1 MSARRAGDDQEPAAS
16 ASRDLD
22 ALAEDIL
29 PALIARLR
37 ASGLAELE
45 VRQAGWRIRLR
56 RDLRIPRRSAHPA
69 SGDPSQGQGPD
80 DPVTG
85 TARSP
90 AVGYFGP
97 GPALRVGHSVQ
108 AGDPLGDV
116 DVLGIPVEVTAP
128 VSGIVSGVLVEA
140 GQAVEYGQA
149 LAEVEALPDPLDGQ
163 VGAPPDAAV
172 EDVPANGSD
181 R

>member
-1 MSARRAGDDQEPAAS
+1 MSARRAGDDQEPATS
-16 ASRDLD
+16 ASRDID

-56 RDLRIPRRSAHPA
+56 RDLGIPRRSARPA
-69 SGDPSQGQGPD
+69 SGDPSQGQSPD
-80 DPVTG
+80 DPVAG

-97 GPALRVGHSVQ
+97 APALRVGQSVE

-149 LAEVEALPDPLDGQ
+149 LVVIE
-163 VGAPPDAAV
+163 
-172 EDVPANGSD
+172 
-181 R
+181 